1 MKHSLSACILAA
13 TLAFGAHS
21 FAEERVEH
29 FKGLPS
35 PDLATAV
42 KNFSEYNELLAQQ
55 LNGELTP
62 QVLADIHQL
71 TYTLEIALE
80 KINQEMAALADTLE
94 EVHVASE
101 TSAPEKLVEE
111 GKKYMQAVAELKKL

>member
-62 QVLADIHQL
+62 QALADIHQL

>member
-1 MKHSLSACILAA
+1 MKHSLFALLMAA
-13 TLAFGAHS
+13 SLAFTTHS
-21 FAEERVEH
+21 FADERTEH

-42 KNFSEYNELLAQQ
+42 KNFNEYNQLLATQ
-55 LNGELTP
+55 LSGELTP
-62 QVLADIHQL
+62 QALAEIHQL

-80 KINQEMAALADTLE
+80 KIGTEVTALADTLE

-101 TSAPEKLVEE
+101 TAEPEKLAEQ
-111 GKKYMQAVAELKKL
+111 GKKYMQVVQELKKL

>member
-1 MKHSLSACILAA
+1 MKHSFSALLMAA
-13 TLAFGAHS
+13 TLAFTAHS
-21 FAEERVEH
+21 FADERPEH

-42 KNFSEYNELLAQQ
+42 KNFNEYNQLLANQ
-55 LNGELTP
+55 LSGELTP
-62 QVLADIHQL
+62 QTLAEIHQL

-80 KINQEMAALADTLE
+80 KIGAEVTALADTLE

-101 TSAPEKLVEE
+101 TDEPKKLAEE
-111 GKKYMQAVAELKKL
+111 GKKYMQVVQELKKL

>member
-62 QVLADIHQL
+62 QALADIHQL

-101 TSAPEKLVEE
+101 TSAPEKLAEE

>member
-55 LNGELTP
+55 LNGELT
-62 QVLADIHQL
+62 L
-71 TYTLEIALE
+71 
-80 KINQEMAALADTLE
+80 
-94 EVHVASE
+94 
-101 TSAPEKLVEE
+101 
-111 GKKYMQAVAELKKL
+111 

>member
-1 MKHSLSACILAA
+1 M
-13 TLAFGAHS
+13 
-21 FAEERVEH
+21 
-29 FKGLPS
+29 
-35 PDLATAV
+35 
-42 KNFSEYNELLAQQ
+42 
-55 LNGELTP
+55 
-62 QVLADIHQL
+62 ADNHQL

>member
-1 MKHSLSACILAA
+1 MKLRLS
-13 TLAFGAHS
+13 TLAMTLALAFSTHG
-21 FAEERVEH
+21 FAQERVDH

-42 KNFSEYNELLAQQ
+42 KNFSEYNERLAEK
-55 LNGELTP
+55 LSGELTP
-62 QVLADIHQL
+62 MALAEVHQL

-80 KINQEMAALADTLE
+80 KINEEVAALADTLE

-101 TSAPEKLVEE
+101 TNAPEKLAEE
-111 GKKYMQAVAELKKL
+111 GKKYLDVVQTLKQL